1 MANSKRKC
9 KNCGE
14 RVRDYIV
21 LNNTAFCSFDSAVK
35 YASRNKHKGAEI
47 IRKEQKKKDVKR
59 KKELKSAGDYIKEA
73 QAAVN
78 KYIRLRDRNKSC
90 ISCGTESVSVFG
102 GYKGAGGWDAGHYRS
117 RGSAS
122 HLRFNLLNIHKQCVK
137 CNRFNSGSVVD
148 YRIRLIDRIGEDSVI
163 KLENDNIPRKF
174 SIEYLQRVK
183 VIFNKRARIYEAN
196 NKRE

>member
-21 LNNTAFCSFDSAVK
+21 LNNTAFCSFESAVQ

-47 IRKEQKKKDVKR
+47 ARKEQKKKDVKR
-59 KKELKSAGDYIKEA
+59 KQELKSAGDYIKEA

-78 KYIRLRDRNKSC
+78 KYIRLRDRNKPC
-90 ISCGTESVSVFG
+90 VSCGSNPEQKLG
-102 GYKGAGGWDAGHYRS
+102 GSFDAGHYRS

-137 CNRFNSGSVVD
+137 CNRFNSGNAVD
-148 YRIRLIDRIGEDSVI
+148 YRIELIKRIGEDNVI
-163 KLENDNIPRKF
+163 RLENNNNPRKF

-183 VIFNKRARIYEAN
+183 AIFNKRARFYS
-196 NKRE
+196 KRE

>member
-21 LNNTAFCSFDSAVK
+21 LNNTAFCSFESAVE
-35 YASRNKHKGAEI
+35 YASKNKHKGAEI
-47 IRKEQKKKDVKR
+47 ARKEQKKKDVKR
-59 KKELKSAGDYIKEA
+59 KKELKSASDYIKEA

-78 KYIRLRDRNKSC
+78 KYIRLRDRNKPC
-90 ISCGTESVSVFG
+90 VSCGSNPKQKHG
-102 GYKGAGGWDAGHYRS
+102 GSFDAGHYRS

-122 HLRFNLLNIHKQCVK
+122 HLRFNILNIHKQCVK
-137 CNRFNSGSVVD
+137 CNRFNSGNAVD
-148 YRIRLIDRIGEDSVI
+148 YRIELIKRIGEDNVI
-163 KLENDNIPRKF
+163 SLENNNNPRKF

-183 VIFNKRARIYEAN
+183 AIFNKRARFYS
-196 NKRE
+196 KRE

>member
-21 LNNTAFCSFDSAVK
+21 LNNTAFCSFESAVQ

-47 IRKEQKKKDVKR
+47 ARKEQKKKDVKR
-59 KKELKSAGDYIKEA
+59 KKELKSASDYIKEA

-78 KYIRLRDRNKSC
+78 KYIRLRDRDKPC
-90 ISCGTESVSVFG
+90 VSCGTKSVSVFG

-137 CNRFNSGSVVD
+137 CNRFNSGNAVD
-148 YRIRLIDRIGEDSVI
+148 YRIRLIKRIGEDNVI
-163 KLENDNIPRKF
+163 RLENNNNPRRF

-183 VIFNKRARIYEAN
+183 AIFNKRARFYS
-196 NKRE
+196 KRE

>member
-21 LNNTAFCSFDSAVK
+21 LNNTAFCSFESAVE
-35 YASRNKHKGAEI
+35 YASKNKHKGAEI
-47 IRKEQKKKDVKR
+47 ARKEQKKKDVKR

-78 KYIRLRDRNKSC
+78 KYIRLRDRNKPC
-90 ISCGTESVSVFG
+90 VSCGSNPKQKHG
-102 GYKGAGGWDAGHYRS
+102 GSFDAGHYRS

-122 HLRFNLLNIHKQCVK
+122 HLRFNILNIHKQCVK
-137 CNRFNSGSVVD
+137 CNRFNSGNAVD
-148 YRIRLIDRIGEDSVI
+148 YRIELIKRIGEDNVI
-163 KLENDNIPRKF
+163 RLENNNNPRKF

-183 VIFNKRARIYEAN
+183 AIFNKRARFYS
-196 NKRE
+196 KRE